1 MKITKKKINK
11 KIFAENAAWSFD
23 KDIPKKFTYH
33 IKKSVPFYSEGHN
46 LVVDLSDFF
55 LKKNSFCYDLGCST
69 GTLINKLSNKHSK
82 KKINFFGVDSI
93 KQMISEA
100 KKVNKNKKNS
110 NIIKFISK
118 DIKKILFKQ
127 SDLIISYFTLQF
139 IEPKFRQILI
149 NKIYKALNWGGAF
162 IVFEKIR
169 ASDARFQDIFT
180 LIYNDY
186 KLKSGFSTNEIIN
199 KSRSL
204 KGILEPFS
212 EIGNL
217 GLLKRAGFVDI
228 IPIFQWLSFKGYL
241 CIK

>member
-11 KIFAENAAWSFD
+11 KIFAENAAWTFG
-23 KDIPKKFTYH
+23 KNVPKKFTYH
-33 IKKSVPFYSEGHN
+33 VKKSVPFYSEGHD

-204 KGILEPFS
+204 KGVLEPFS
-212 EIGNL
+212 EFGNL

-228 IPIFQWLSFKGYL
+228 IPIFQWLCFKGYL

>member
-1 MKITKKKINK
+1 
-11 KIFAENAAWSFD
+11 
-23 KDIPKKFTYH
+23 
-33 IKKSVPFYSEGHN
+33 
-46 LVVDLSDFF
+46 
-55 LKKNSFCYDLGCST
+55 
-69 GTLINKLSNKHSK
+69 
-82 KKINFFGVDSI
+82 
-93 KQMISEA
+93 MISEA

-139 IEPKFRQILI
+139 IEPRFRQILI

-162 IVFEKIR
+162 IIFEKIR

-180 LIYNDY
+180 LIYSDY

-204 KGILEPFS
+204 KGVLEPFS
-212 EIGNL
+212 EFGNL

-228 IPIFQWLSFKGYL
+228 IPIFQWLCFKGYL